1 MVAHD
6 KKRLG
11 ILLVTP
17 ALIFT
22 VVCFLLPV
30 LALLLDAFRVGGPDS
45 VDGAALHWGVDRFV
59 AFFSEPLNR
68 QVFMRTLRIAALVT
82 LFSALLSY
90 PAAQAIVRVSPRYRG
105 LVLGM
110 MILPLMVSPIARTYA
125 WIVLFGRNGAI
136 NSILLQLGLA
146 DEPQRLLFSEMA
158 VFIGLLQL
166 LLPLMLMSLVSS
178 MENLSRDITLAAST
192 LGANAWQVFTR
203 VTLPLT
209 QEGLIV
215 GGTLVFTGCV
225 TAYVTPAL
233 LGGPKVLMLET
244 LLYQKVSVESDFG
257 TANVIAVILVAMTL
271 AVNAG
276 LKRISSSRSST

>member
-1 MVAHD
+1 MSVQH
-6 KKRLG
+6 KKWQG
-11 ILLVTP
+11 MLLLMP

-22 VVCFLLPV
+22 VLCFLLPV
-30 LALLLDAFRVGGPDS
+30 LALLLDAFRVDGP
-45 VDGAALHWGVDRFV
+45 VAHWSLERFV
-59 AFFSEPLNR
+59 AFFAEPLNR
-68 QVFMRTLRIAALVT
+68 QVFLRTLRIGALVT
-82 LFSALLSY
+82 LVSALLSY
-90 PAAQAIVRVSPRYRG
+90 PAAQAIVRVAPRYRG
-105 LVLGM
+105 MVLGM

-136 NSILLQLGLA
+136 NAVLLQLGLA
-146 DEPQRLLFSEMA
+146 DAPQRLLFSEMA
-158 VFIGLLQL
+158 VFVGLLQL
-166 LLPLMLMSLVSS
+166 LLPLMLMSLVSA
-178 MENLSRDITLAAST
+178 MENLSRDIALAAAT
-192 LGANAWQVFTR
+192 LGANAWQIFTR

-257 TANVIAVILVAMTL
+257 TANVIAVVLVVMTL

-276 LKRISSSRSST
+276 LKRISSSRSPV

>member
-1 MVAHD
+1 MNAIMTAIARGNAGNL
-6 KKRLG
+6 RLMAG
-11 ILLVTP
+11 
-17 ALIFT
+17 
-22 VVCFLLPV
+22 PV
-30 LALLLDAFRVGGPDS
+30 L
-45 VDGAALHWGVDRFV
+45 
-59 AFFSEPLNR
+59 
-68 QVFMRTLRIAALVT
+68 
-82 LFSALLSY
+82 
-90 PAAQAIVRVSPRYRG
+90 IVM
-105 LVLGM
+105 VLGM

-125 WIVLFGRNGAI
+125 WIVLFGRNGAV
-136 NSILLQLGLA
+136 NAVLLHLGLA

-158 VFIGLLQL
+158 VFVGLLQL
-166 LLPLMLMSLVSS
+166 LLPLMLMSLVSA
-178 MENLSRDITLAAST
+178 MENISRDVMLAAST

-257 TANVIAVILVAMTL
+257 SANVIAVILVAMTL

-276 LKRISSSRSST
+276 LKRIAAPRSST

>member
-45 VDGAALHWGVDRFV
+45 VDGAALHWGVDRFL
-59 AFFSEPLNR
+59 AFFSESLNR

-136 NSILLQLGLA
+136 NSILLHLGLA

-158 VFIGLLQL
+158 VFVGLLQL

-276 LKRISSSRSST
+276 LKRISSSRSTV

>member
-30 LALLLDAFRVGGPDS
+30 LALLLDAFRVDGP
-45 VDGAALHWGVDRFV
+45 VAHWGLDRFI
-59 AFFSEPLNR
+59 AFFAEPLNR

-136 NSILLQLGLA
+136 NSTLLHLGLA

-158 VFIGLLQL
+158 VFVGLLQL

-276 LKRISSSRSST
+276 LKRISSSRSTA

>member
-30 LALLLDAFRVGGPDS
+30 LALLLDAFRVDGP
-45 VDGAALHWGVDRFV
+45 VAHWGLDRFI
-59 AFFSEPLNR
+59 AFFAEPLNR

-136 NSILLQLGLA
+136 NSILLHLGLA

-158 VFIGLLQL
+158 VFVGLLQL

-276 LKRISSSRSST
+276 LKRISSSRSSK

>member
-1 MVAHD
+1 MLASS
-6 KKRLG
+6 KSRLG
-11 ILLVTP
+11 LMLVTP

-22 VVCFLLPV
+22 LVCFLLPV
-30 LALLLDAFRVGGPDS
+30 AALLLDAFRIGGPDS
-45 VDGAALHWGVDRFV
+45 LDGGPLQWSLARF
-59 AFFSEPLNR
+59 ADFFAEPLHL
-68 QVFMRTLRIAALVT
+68 QVLWRTLRIAALVT
-82 LFSALLSY
+82 LCSALLCY
-90 PAAQAIVRVSPRYRG
+90 PAAQAIVRVHARWRG

-125 WIVLFGRNGAI
+125 WIVLFGRNGAV
-136 NSILLQLGLA
+136 NAVLLQLGLA
-146 DEPQRLLFSEMA
+146 DEPQRLLFTEMA
-158 VFIGLLQL
+158 VFVGLLQL
-166 LLPLMLMSLVSS
+166 LLPLMLMSLVSA
-178 MENLSRDITLAAST
+178 MENISADLALAAST

-215 GGTLVFTGCV
+215 GGTLVFTGSV

-276 LKRISSSRSST
+276 LKRIAAPRRTT

>member
-30 LALLLDAFRVGGPDS
+30 LALLLDAFRVDGP
-45 VDGAALHWGVDRFV
+45 VAHWGLDRFI
-59 AFFSEPLNR
+59 AFFAEPLNR

-136 NSILLQLGLA
+136 NSILLHLGLA

-158 VFIGLLQL
+158 VFVGLLQL

-178 MENLSRDITLAAST
+178 MENL
-192 LGANAWQVFTR
+192 
-203 VTLPLT
+203 
-209 QEGLIV
+209 
-215 GGTLVFTGCV
+215 
-225 TAYVTPAL
+225 
-233 LGGPKVLMLET
+233 
-244 LLYQKVSVESDFG
+244 
-257 TANVIAVILVAMTL
+257 
-271 AVNAG
+271 
-276 LKRISSSRSST
+276 

>member
-1 MVAHD
+1 MLVA
-6 KKRLG
+6 
-11 ILLVTP
+11 P

-22 VVCFLLPV
+22 IVCFLLPV
-30 LALLLDAFRVGGPDS
+30 AALLLEAFRVGGPDS
-45 VDGAALHWGVDRFV
+45 LDGGALHWSLERFTS
-59 AFFSEPLNR
+59 FFAEPLNR
-68 QVFMRTLRIAALVT
+68 QVFLRTLRIALLVT
-82 LFSALLSY
+82 LCAALLSY
-90 PAAQAIVRVSPRYRG
+90 PAAQAIVQVSPRWRG

-125 WIVLFGRNGAI
+125 WIVLFGRNGAV
-136 NSILLQLGLA
+136 NAVLLHLGLA
-146 DEPQRLLFSEMA
+146 DAPQRLLFSEMA
-158 VFIGLLQL
+158 VFVGLLQL

-178 MENLSRDITLAAST
+178 MENISRDVTLAAST
-192 LGANAWQVFTR
+192 LGANAWQVFSR

-257 TANVIAVILVAMTL
+257 SANVIAVILVVMTL

-276 LKRISSSRSST
+276 LKRLAAARSSR

>member
-1 MVAHD
+1 MIANH
-6 KKRLG
+6 KQRLG
-11 ILLVTP
+11 VMLVAP

-30 LALLLDAFRVGGPDS
+30 AALLLEAFRAGGPDS
-45 VDGAALHWGVDRFV
+45 LDGSAIHWSLERFYS
-59 AFFSEPLNR
+59 FFADPLNR
-68 QVFMRTLRIAALVT
+68 QVFMRTLRIAVAVT

-90 PAAQAIVRVSPRYRG
+90 PAAQAIVQVSPRWRG

-136 NSILLQLGLA
+136 NSILLHLGLA

-158 VFIGLLQL
+158 VFVGLLQL

-178 MENLSRDITLAAST
+178 MENISRDITLAAST
-192 LGANAWQVFTR
+192 LGANAWQVFSR

-257 TANVIAVILVAMTL
+257 SANVIAVILVAMTL

-276 LKRISSSRSST
+276 LKRIASARSSK